1 MFPFSQDVTDNAQ
14 DKTMDYMD
22 ITSESTNTGSDLA
35 ERVRPAT
42 DGFPRLTFEP
52 VAYKLRARTWR

>member
-1 MFPFSQDVTDNAQ
+1 
-14 DKTMDYMD
+14 MDYMD